1 MFKKIL
7 VIVSITISCIEPFA
21 QKVENPPAW
30 ADTAIWYQIFV
41 ERFRNG
47 DPNNDPTIKNMNIPG
62 LMQYPQNW
70 KLSNWTS
77 DWYARS
83 NWEEQLGKGFQET
96 LAFRRYGG
104 DLQGVIDQLP
114 YLKNLG
120 INAIYLNPINHAPS
134 LHKYDASSYH
144 HIDVHFG
151 PDPEGDLQIMA
162 SENPGDPSTWKWTK
176 ADLLFLSLLEKA
188 HAMGIRVIVDFS
200 WNHTGTLFWAWQD
213 VVKNQQQS
221 KFKDWYDILSW
232 DNPSTSENE
241 FKYHGWLNIPSLPE
255 LKKVNIQGTRKTG
268 YPYIGDIHPEVKK
281 HIFAASQRW
290 LAPNGD
296 QSKGVDGFRLDV
308 ADHIGTTFWKD
319 YRKFVRSI
327 NPQAYL
333 IGEIWWA
340 EWPDSLMDPAPYM
353 QGDIFDAVMFYQTY
367 RPARYYFAKTDFSI
381 NHKQLQEAL
390 NYEWS
395 RIPERFRKNM
405 MNVSSS
411 HDAPR
416 LLSDFYNPNKY
427 KFQATPNDNP
437 NYKTGKPDAATYQ
450 RVKLY
455 LLHHF
460 TTLGAPHIWNGEEMG
475 MWGGDDPHGRK
486 PLWWKDLNFEPET
499 RDNYTKKTNFKDPV
513 GFDES
518 HFTYY
523 QQLIQIRKSEK
534 ALQHGIIEFKD
545 HESIFAYSRK
555 LDDEEVLVLCNA
567 NQIVATYDL
576 PKQSK
581 WINLMN
587 NQVYEGKSIK
597 LEPISGLILKRIRQ

>member
-1 MFKKIL
+1 MQLKNISLFIGIL
-7 VIVSITISCIEPFA
+7 SFLQCFS

-62 LMQYPQNW
+62 LMQYPQDW

-77 DWYARS
+77 DWYGRTE
-83 NWEEQLGKGFQET
+83 WEEKLGKGFQET

-114 YLKNLG
+114 YLKKLG

-144 HIDVHFG
+144 HIDVNFG
-151 PDPEGDLQIMA
+151 PNPEGDLKLMA

-188 HAMGIRVIVDFS
+188 HGIGIRVIVDFS

-213 VVKNQQQS
+213 VVKNQQKS
-221 KFKDWYDILSW
+221 KFKDWYDILAW
-232 DNPSTSENE
+232 DNPATPENE
-241 FKYHGWLNIPSLPE
+241 FKYHGWLNIASLPE

-268 YPYIGDIHPEVKK
+268 YPYIGDIHPEVKQ
-281 HIFAASQRW
+281 HIFEATKRW

-296 QSKGVDGFRLDV
+296 PLKGVDGFRLDV
-308 ADHIGTTFWKD
+308 ADHIGITFWQD
-319 YRKFVRSI
+319 YRKYVRSI
-327 NPQAYL
+327 NPHAYL
-333 IGEIWWA
+333 VGEIWWA
-340 EWPDSLMDPAPYM
+340 EWPDSLMNPAPYM

-367 RPARYYFAKTDFSI
+367 RPARYHFAKTNFPITS
-381 NHKQLQEAL
+381 KQLQESL
-390 NYEWS
+390 TFEWS
-395 RIPERFRKNM
+395 RIPERFQLNM
-405 MNVSSS
+405 MNVTSS

-416 LLSDFYNPNKY
+416 LLTDFYNPNKY

-437 NYKTGKPDAATYQ
+437 NYNTGKPDLETYE

-455 LLHHF
+455 LIHHF

-475 MWGGDDPHGRK
+475 MWGADDPHGRK
-486 PLWWKDLNFEPET
+486 PLWWEDLNFAPET
-499 RDNYTKKTNFKDPV
+499 RYNYTKKSTEKDMV
-513 GFDES
+513 TFNDS
-518 HFTYY
+518 HFRYY

-534 ALQHGIIEFKD
+534 ALQAGKLTFINHPTL
-545 HESIFAYSRK
+545 FAYTRN
-555 LDDEEVLVLCNA
+555 LNEEEILIVCNA
-567 NQIVATYDL
+567 NKNVESFSLPMKGKWMDL
-576 PKQSK
+576 ITNEKFEKSELSIAP
-581 WINLMN
+581 LT
-587 NQVYEGKSIK
+587 GK
-597 LEPISGLILKRIRQ
+597 ILKRVL